1 MLECKNMHLTMH
13 TIHCL
18 STLHMLRSFK
28 KPWHLFLSQK
38 CSIAKNGFHT
48 FESMYCICN
57 GQSASHSSFSK
68 PEMWQRKD
76 GLNTLANMWHI
87 LVNVTS
93 R

>member
-1 MLECKNMHLTMH
+1 MH
-13 TIHCL
+13 TIHHL

-28 KPWHLFLSQK
+28 KSWHLLLSQK

-48 FESMYCICN
+48 FESMHFIFN
-57 GQSASHSSFSK
+57 GHSAIHSSFSK
-68 PEMWQRKD
+68 PEIWQHKE
-76 GLNTLANMWHI
+76 GLNTLADMWHV